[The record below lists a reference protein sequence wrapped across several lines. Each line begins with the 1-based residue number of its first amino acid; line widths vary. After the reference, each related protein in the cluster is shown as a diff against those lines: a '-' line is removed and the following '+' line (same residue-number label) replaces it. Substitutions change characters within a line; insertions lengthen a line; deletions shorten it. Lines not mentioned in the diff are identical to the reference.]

1 MNDFFKNLNPLYLFM
16 AFFCILGIVTAAA
29 PSNIIGVIWVF
40 NTLVWVS
47 IAKMNND
54 AADKWHN
61 NYDEVSKELYKYKN
75 EEKKK

>member
-1 MNDFFKNLNPLYLFM
+1 MNDYFKNWNNLYLFM
-16 AFFCILGIVTAAA
+16 AFICILGIVTMAVS
-29 PSNIIGVIWVF
+29 SNLMGAIWAF
-40 NTLVWVS
+40 NTLIWVS

-61 NYDEVSKELYKYKN
+61 NYDEVSNELHKYKN